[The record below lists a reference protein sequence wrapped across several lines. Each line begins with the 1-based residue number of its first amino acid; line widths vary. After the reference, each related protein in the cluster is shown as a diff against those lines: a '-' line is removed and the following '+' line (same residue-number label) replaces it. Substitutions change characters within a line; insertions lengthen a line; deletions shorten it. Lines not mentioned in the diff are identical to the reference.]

1 MDRLIYVA
9 MSGAKAVTERMGTTT
24 HNLAN
29 ASTPG
34 YRAQLTAFRAAAL
47 PGDAWGRRVFA
58 TDNTLGSD
66 LTEAA
71 IQRTGRDL
79 DIAIQGPGWI
89 SVQAHD
95 GEEAYTRAGGLRINA
110 EGLLETN
117 SGLPVLGDGGP
128 IAIPPDSRVAIGRD
142 GTISTTSNQAPFNV
156 ANAGRIK
163 LVNPSETEL
172 TRGADGL
179 FRLKEGGA
187 APADE
192 NVSVVSG
199 ALESSN
205 VNGAEALVSM
215 ITLARQFELQMRMLQ
230 TADQNARAATQLL
243 SITS

>member
-9 MSGAKAVTERMGTTT
+9 MSGAKAVTERMGATT

-29 ASTPG
+29 ASTTG
-34 YRAQLTAFRAAAL
+34 YRAQLAAFRAAAL
-47 PGDAWGRRVFA
+47 PGDAWARRVFA
-58 TDNTLGSD
+58 TDNTVGSD
-66 LTEAA
+66 FAEGA

-89 SVQAHD
+89 SVQALD
-95 GEEAYTRAGGLRINA
+95 GEEAYSRAGSLRISP

-117 SGLPVLGDGGP
+117 TGLPVLGDGGP

-142 GTISTTSNQAPFNV
+142 GTISATANQAPFNV
-156 ANAGRIK
+156 TNAGRIK
-163 LVNPSETEL
+163 LVNPPETEL
-172 TRGADGL
+172 KRSADGL

-192 NVSVVSG
+192 NVGVVSG

-243 SITS
+243 TINP